1 MTPVVNSDVTVK
13 NLSMSQLKDI
23 FTGKVTNWKDVGGK
37 DEKITVVNRAKGSGT
52 RATFERDGSKD
63 RFNDSRGNQLPCI
76 FIRKD

>member
-37 DEKITVVNRAKGSGT
+37 DEKDYGR
-52 RATFERDGSKD
+52 
-63 RFNDSRGNQLPCI
+63 
-76 FIRKD
+76 